1 MNEICTV
8 CQRVR
13 DGVLPQW
20 WSLTKYHGV
29 NGIYCPACFE
39 KVRHKDA
46 QPVHP
51 VAFRNALR
59 KMDGSAPIKAHSK
72 SQYKRLSAQG
82 ANVLPPT
89 LEWIGLTGVEVNHI
103 FAANVGYPERMMK
116 EVEAL
121 LKDKNT

>member
-20 WSLTKYHGV
+20 WSLTQYHGV

-39 KVRHKDA
+39 KVRHKDGK
-46 QPVHP
+46 PVHP
-51 VAFRNALR
+51 IAYGNLLR
-59 KMDGSAPIKAHSK
+59 KMDGSAPTQAHSK

-82 ANVLPPT
+82 AKVSLPTPT
-89 LEWIGLTGVEVNHI
+89 TLME
-103 FAANVGYPERMMK
+103 AARNERTK
-116 EVEAL
+116 
-121 LKDKNT
+121 